1 MAQLA
6 LRLQV
11 FIASPGDVVPE
22 RDVVEE
28 EVRVLSVEAAR
39 DGILLESY
47 RWDTD
52 LPYGFGRPQGRIIPA
67 LEESE
72 LFVGLLWSRL
82 GTPSSVTSSETGFQ
96 EELRIATD
104 RATQGQLDDVL
115 LYFKHLPA
123 PAADAAQWEKVQ
135 EFKRNLEESKTH
147 FPGKFTT
154 LDEFRPIFR
163 KRLRD
168 WYKRWRA
175 LPAICQK
182 GLLSAPPPPS
192 SLVLGENLLEFI
204 RRFYDFEGNP
214 ALTSH
219 LGRLAVARYQ
229 NGRSHADFR
238 VTRKSLDKSAPNW
251 ADAALQVPGPP
262 PANFRPLRAVDPD
275 EVTLTD
281 ELWFFFFCACGL
293 LEAILAN
300 HTAAVANRAY
310 VNPVHQ
316 FLSELGKARKV
327 PLERQL
333 RNWLTGADA
342 TARQRPVIRD
352 FAAFV
357 LGMLQARDAADDLAK
372 AAQNDPADAVRYYSI
387 ISLLRMRCRKHL
399 PTLLAIYETAPSEL
413 QRMIAAG
420 ICHMIGLCPFGL

>member
-168 WYKRWRA
+168 WYKH
-175 LPAICQK
+175 
-182 GLLSAPPPPS
+182 GAPCRPS
-192 SLVLGENLLEFI
+192 
-204 RRFYDFEGNP
+204 
-214 ALTSH
+214 
-219 LGRLAVARYQ
+219 
-229 NGRSHADFR
+229 
-238 VTRKSLDKSAPNW
+238 
-251 ADAALQVPGPP
+251 
-262 PANFRPLRAVDPD
+262 
-275 EVTLTD
+275 
-281 ELWFFFFCACGL
+281 
-293 LEAILAN
+293 
-300 HTAAVANRAY
+300 
-310 VNPVHQ
+310 
-316 FLSELGKARKV
+316 ARKDCCPRRRRRPRSSSAKTCSSSSAV
-327 PLERQL
+327 STTSR
-333 RNWLTGADA
+333 A
-342 TARQRPVIRD
+342 TRP
-352 FAAFV
+352 
-357 LGMLQARDAADDLAK
+357 
-372 AAQNDPADAVRYYSI
+372 
-387 ISLLRMRCRKHL
+387 
-399 PTLLAIYETAPSEL
+399 
-413 QRMIAAG
+413 
-420 ICHMIGLCPFGL
+420 